1 MDQEIIVDEVIEV
14 YEKVDEEV
22 DEKVC
27 EKVYEEVDKEVILYS
42 DCDSDDFNDKCV
54 QVLKQDDINDFNE
67 LTKMC
72 NIFFYYETNKDEK
85 FCSTCF
91 LRVADLYSRARA
103 VRLHETAR
111 YTLLEGKTCCNCRCS
126 LYQILSCSV
135 CPICKQ

>member
-14 YEKVDEEV
+14 VEKVNEKVDEKVHEKVHEEV
-22 DEKVC
+22 DEKV
-27 EKVYEEVDKEVILYS
+27 ILY
-42 DCDSDDFNDKCV
+42 SDDFNDKCV

-135 CPICKQ
+135 CPICEQ